1 MKKLDKLIENI
12 FKYCT
17 VGMSKE
23 DKDASLLVTNTEY
36 AALTIKQNCEMLLK
50 NDNLKS
56 ACLETIFR
64 MCNFDFKN
72 HEMTVFGRNP
82 NEYCD
87 MLVRYCKCI
96 LDILELNKSRNEDE
110 LMLINKYTNKWLY
123 FEGYDC
129 GSVVAKIHDIYKI
142 DDKYAFSGVLVKF
155 NFDKNN
161 FVGIKTEYVED
172 YSFEDLPCFD
182 NVYPFGEGIKELIS
196 STKYLDSWL
205 SYEYGVHGKFNSRE
219 IDEYSLRKL
228 TIDHLDKCIDLVS
241 QNVSI

>member
-1 MKKLDKLIENI
+1 MKKLDQLIENI

-23 DKDASLLVTNTEY
+23 DKDTSLLVTNTEY

-50 NDNLKS
+50 NDNLKL
-56 ACLETIFR
+56 ACIETIFR

-72 HEMTVFGRNP
+72 REMTVFGRNP
-82 NEYCD
+82 NEYSD
-87 MLVRYCKCI
+87 MLARYCE
-96 LDILELNKSRNEDE
+96 DILAIIKLNKSRNENE

-129 GSVVAKIHDIYKI
+129 GSVVAKINDIYKI

-182 NVYPFGEGIKELIS
+182 NVYPFGEGIKEPIS
-196 STKYLDSWL
+196 STKYLDHWL

-228 TIDHLDKCIDLVS
+228 TIYHLDKCIDLVS
-241 QNVSI
+241 QNMSI

>member
-1 MKKLDKLIENI
+1 M
-12 FKYCT
+12 
-17 VGMSKE
+17 
-23 DKDASLLVTNTEY
+23 
-36 AALTIKQNCEMLLK
+36 
-50 NDNLKS
+50 
-56 ACLETIFR
+56 
-64 MCNFDFKN
+64 
-72 HEMTVFGRNP
+72 
-82 NEYCD
+82 
-87 MLVRYCKCI
+87 
-96 LDILELNKSRNEDE
+96 
-110 LMLINKYTNKWLY
+110 Y

-182 NVYPFGEGIKELIS
+182 NVYPFGEGIKEPIS

-205 SYEYGVHGKFNSRE
+205 SYTYNEHGCLVNGKTDSRE